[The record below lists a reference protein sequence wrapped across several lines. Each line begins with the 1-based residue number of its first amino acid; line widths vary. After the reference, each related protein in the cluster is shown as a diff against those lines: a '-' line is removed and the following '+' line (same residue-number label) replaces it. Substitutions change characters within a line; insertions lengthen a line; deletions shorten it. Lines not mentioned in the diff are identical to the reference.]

1 MTGNLAQNGSL
12 WTLLRPARS
21 SAAAVAVF
29 SIVINLLYL
38 VTPLYM
44 LQVYDRIL
52 VSGSRETL
60 GLLSAAAVL
69 ALVVLGALDHLRK
82 LIAIRVGGWVEACL
96 MARVFSPEAGN
107 SPVEPGG
114 QSLLRDIRAVRAV
127 IAGPASVLP
136 FDLPWMFMFT
146 GVLFLLHPLLGALGL
161 VTAFLLVALAFV
173 NAVVTARPAHAAS
186 DTGFRQREGSLGG
199 MRGAGRSRAMGLADV
214 HRQRW
219 CAANQSVDGA
229 QSQLAELG
237 SVFQACVRTLRMIAQ
252 LGVLGA
258 GALLVLD
265 GQMSAGAMIAGSIL
279 LGRALAPAE
288 TLFQVWP
295 LMTPA
300 RDGFRRLEAALA
312 DLTRKPAPTRLPAP
326 RGALGVENAAIATP
340 KGRRP
345 LLRGLGLA
353 LAPGE
358 VLAVI
363 GAAGS
368 GKSVFCRALAGDGEI
383 VGGAIRLDG
392 AALHHWPGDQFA
404 QAVGYLG
411 EAEALAPGTIREN
424 IARFSDCED
433 SEVVD
438 AARLCGVHDAIL
450 ALEDGYQT
458 RVTSD
463 TPRLSSGL
471 VRQIA
476 LARAV
481 FGRPA
486 LVVLDSPFEG
496 QDQDGETRILQ
507 AITRLKAAGVS
518 VVVATH
524 RQTVLGV
531 TDKILMLRDGR
542 QDVFGTR
549 DEVTR
554 ILNERRR
561 FAARQTEPGRAQE
574 GRAQDERVGL

>member
-1 MTGNLAQNGSL
+1 MTANPAQNGAL
-12 WTLLRPARS
+12 WTLLRPAWS
-21 SAAAVAVF
+21 SAAAVAIF

-60 GLLSAAAVL
+60 ALLSAAAVL

-96 MARVFSPEAGN
+96 TMRIFPAEGGN

-114 QSLLRDIRAVRAV
+114 QALLRDIRAVRAV
-127 IAGPASVLP
+127 IAGPAAFLP
-136 FDLPWMFMFT
+136 FDLPWMFLFT
-146 GVLFLLHPLLGALGL
+146 GVLFLLHPLLGVLGL
-161 VTAFLLVALAFV
+161 VAALLLVVLAFV
-173 NAVVTARPAHAAS
+173 NAVATARHSRQMRAAS
-186 DTGFRQREGSLGG
+186 DTGIGQREVSLGA
-199 MRGAGRSRAMGLADV
+199 MRGVARCRAMGLADV

-219 CAANQSVDGA
+219 QAASRSVDA
-229 QSQLAELG
+229 DRSELAELG

-265 GQMSAGAMIAGSIL
+265 GRMSAGAMIAGSIL
-279 LGRALAPAE
+279 LGRSLAPAE

-295 LMTPA
+295 QMAPA
-300 RDGFRRLEAALA
+300 REGLRRLGGALA
-312 DLTRKPAPTRLPAP
+312 GLEQKPVPTQLPAA
-326 RGALGVENAAIATP
+326 RGALGVENAAIAP
-340 KGRRP
+340 SKGRRP
-345 LLRGLGLA
+345 LLRGLA
-353 LAPGE
+353 LDLDPGE

-363 GAAGS
+363 GPAGS
-368 GKSVFCRALAGDGEI
+368 GKSVFCRALAGDGE
-383 VGGAIRLDG
+383 VLGGAIRLDG
-392 AALHHWPGDQFA
+392 AALHHWPQAQFA
-404 QAVGYLG
+404 RAVGYL
-411 EAEALAPGTIREN
+411 AETESLAPGTIRDN

-433 SEVVD
+433 SRVVE
-438 AARLCGVHDAIL
+438 AAQLCGVHDAIL
-450 ALEDGYQT
+450 GLEDGYQT
-458 RVTSD
+458 RIAND
-463 TPRLSSGL
+463 MPRLASGL

-481 FGRPA
+481 FSKPA

-496 QDQDGETRILQ
+496 QDQDGEGRILQ
-507 AITRLKAAGVS
+507 AVARLKRAGAS

-542 QDVFGTR
+542 QDVFGRR
-549 DEVTR
+549 DDVTR
-554 ILNERRR
+554 ILDERRR
-561 FAARQTEPGRAQE
+561 FAARQPDRTQQERAE
-574 GRAQDERVGL
+574 L